1 MTLKHQIAIPVA
13 VGGLWLMA
21 ALSQASAQSAPAT
34 NAAPI
39 RGDAIDASSSPAT
52 PAPSNIVAQL
62 AGGVLNADFATLAS
76 FTFNVPDMTASNHI
90 SVSEAEK
97 QIPAAIRLLHG
108 KTVRIRGFMMP
119 VKESQ
124 GKSTE
129 FLITRS
135 QPSCCF
141 SGATEI
147 TEFVTVKAPGKGFE
161 TMMDDPITIEGT
173 LHVGAITDS
182 GFIVGLYQL
191 DADKLIAPGK

>member
-1 MTLKHQIAIPVA
+1 
-13 VGGLWLMA
+13 
-21 ALSQASAQSAPAT
+21 
-34 NAAPI
+34 
-39 RGDAIDASSSPAT
+39 AIDAS
-52 PAPSNIVAQL
+52 PAPAAAHPPGNVVAQA
-62 AGGVLNADFATLAS
+62 AGGILNADFATLAS
-76 FTFNVPDMTASNHI
+76 FTFNVPDMTATNHI

-97 QIPAAIRLLHG
+97 QIPAAIKLLEG

-119 VKESQ
+119 IKQLQ

-161 TMMDDPITIEGT
+161 TM
-173 LHVGAITDS
+173 
-182 GFIVGLYQL
+182 
-191 DADKLIAPGK
+191 